1 MSTKEREQLQA
12 ELSIL
17 KELRHPNIVA
27 YYEREHLKASQD
39 LHLYMEYCGNGD
51 LGRVIKN
58 LKQKNQYA
66 DEEFVWSVF
75 SQLIT
80 ALYRCHYGQ
89 DPPEVSSNVMGLGN
103 NAKPLKSKQAQYMI
117 LHRDLKPENGKL
129 AGRIT
134 MFDVTF
140 AYQPIVFLGADNSVK
155 LGDFGLSK
163 ILSSHDFASTYV
175 GTPFY
180 MSPEICA
187 AEKYTLQSDVWSLGC
202 IMYELCVKEPP
213 FNARTHF
220 DLVQKIKLGRVNPL
234 PSVYSPELRKII
246 ESCLRVNPT
255 TRPDTAQLLNLPII
269 KLMRKEQEVVTLG
282 QQMRTEKD
290 LASQKLR
297 EAAERVRLL
306 EEEKEAMREEI
317 EATVRREWEVKAR
330 LEIDRLVQVE
340 YERLQKQFEE
350 EVKKRLT
357 DEISKRDLS
366 EPAISVQQR
375 PNTAGEGTTFDRPP
389 TSAFVKSS
397 TPSRDAASTAS
408 RSTADS
414 TVDFPSGTDLSSLS
428 LDSPTE
434 LKPRG
439 LTNNFI
445 KGINNKMSTRPLKRN
460 TRTPFTRAKTMA
472 VGVASPTDIQ
482 MADPS
487 PASIAGLSLSPR
499 KNGTDAK
506 IRGVARKNIF
516 AVAAGEKWIPE
527 AIDSYPSFSSDEEDM
542 NNKADIDDDNEDD
555 DDDDDDDALGDNDVL
570 QQSPTLAKKP
580 PQRGAMTAASAAA
593 RGTSGKIDNRAPAS
607 LRGPSATRRRPGL
620 APRSNTAVFP
630 NSRLNSAPT
639 SLFPS
644 IAASGATIKSRPQ
657 STVPVVAASPVR
669 RTQHVKGNSR
679 GGDTGAGAGAGAGS
693 GSPVK
698 KGGAGNGLP
707 TPGVRGYRKGGGVV
721 ELAGA
726 QGGGNGSNGSNGSD
740 GSASVTDDGNFKPAT
755 KSNNLHGRTLV
766 ELSQARTGY
775 EGSKA
780 VLAGYAVPG
789 SKSAG
794 GPREPEVIWDP
805 ERDEMPSP
813 FLVRGKVIRA

>member
-1 MSTKEREQLQA
+1 M
-12 ELSIL
+12 
-17 KELRHPNIVA
+17 
-27 YYEREHLKASQD
+27 
-39 LHLYMEYCGNGD
+39 
-51 LGRVIKN
+51 
-58 LKQKNQYA
+58 
-66 DEEFVWSVF
+66 
-75 SQLIT
+75 
-80 ALYRCHYGQ
+80 
-89 DPPEVSSNVMGLGN
+89 
-103 NAKPLKSKQAQYMI
+103 
-117 LHRDLKPENGKL
+117 
-129 AGRIT
+129 
-134 MFDVTF
+134 
-140 AYQPIVFLGADNSVK
+140 K

-213 FNARTHF
+213 FNAKTHF

-234 PSVYSPELRKII
+234 PSVYSPELRKVI

-282 QQMRTEKD
+282 QQMRTEKE
-290 LASQKLR
+290 LASKKLR

-306 EEEKEAMREEI
+306 EEEKNAMREDI

-340 YERLQKQFEE
+340 YERLQKQFED
-350 EVKKRLT
+350 EVKKRLA
-357 DEISKRDLS
+357 EELSKRDPSDASTL
-366 EPAISVQQR
+366 VQQQR
-375 PNTAGEGTTFDRPP
+375 PKTAGEGATFDRP
-389 TSAFVKSS
+389 TSSALLKSS
-397 TPSRDAASTAS
+397 TPTRDAASTAS

-414 TVDFPSGTDLSSLS
+414 AVDFPSGTDLSSLS

-439 LTNNFI
+439 HTNNFI
-445 KGINNKMSTRPLKRN
+445 KDISDKKSSRPLKRN

-472 VGVASPTDIQ
+472 VGIASPMDIQ
-482 MADPS
+482 MTDPS

-499 KNGTDAK
+499 KNGTEAK

-527 AIDSYPSFSSDEEDM
+527 SIDSYPSFSSDEDDLHD
-542 NNKADIDDDNEDD
+542 KADIDDDNEDD
-555 DDDDDDDALGDNDVL
+555 EDTLDENGAL
-570 QQSPTLAKKP
+570 QSPTLAKKP
-580 PQRGAMTAASAAA
+580 PQRSGMAAASAAA
-593 RGTSGKIDNRAPAS
+593 ARDTGRRIDNRAPAS
-607 LRGPSATRRRPGL
+607 LRGPSAARRRPGL
-620 APRSNTAVFP
+620 APRSNTTVFP

-639 SLFPS
+639 SLFPCVAS
-644 IAASGATIKSRPQ
+644 SGTAAIKSRPQ

-669 RTQHVKGNSR
+669 RTQHVKGSNSR
-679 GGDTGAGAGAGAGS
+679 GGDTGVVAGAGAGV

-698 KGGAGNGLP
+698 KVGAGNGLP
-707 TPGVRGYRKGGGVV
+707 AANARGHRKGARAATPGGAGVLG
-721 ELAGA
+721 E
-726 QGGGNGSNGSNGSD
+726 GNGSNGGDGSD
-740 GSASVTDDGNFKPAT
+740 SVTDDGNSKPAT
-755 KSNNLHGRTLV
+755 RSNNLHGRTLV
-766 ELSQARTGY
+766 ELSQARTGN
-775 EGSKA
+775 E
-780 VLAGYAVPG
+780 G
-789 SKSAG
+789 SKSAAFAGAVPGNKIVG

-813 FLVRGKVIRA
+813 FLVRGRGIRA